1 MGKKLI
7 PEDKVDF
14 LANVPLQHAVL
25 DRPVFGKVQLSL
37 ILDLSSIRSK
47 EMDTELA
54 LLPAGQ
60 WQAGVPLTQQAG
72 TTLKLDDFP
81 ASSQTQTGHR
91 GPLTEAQRS
100 SRRKRDLKHMNPAVL
115 QASQAA
121 RDVKTAAVEK
131 QMIAWANDRN

>member
-1 MGKKLI
+1 
-7 PEDKVDF
+7 VDF

-60 WQAGVPLTQQAG
+60 WQADVPLTQQAG
-72 TTLKLDDFP
+72 TPLK
-81 ASSQTQTGHR
+81 SSTTSRVSLKIGLAFLRLARTRR
-91 GPLTEAQRS
+91 GQR
-100 SRRKRDLKHMNPAVL
+100 D
-115 QASQAA
+115 
-121 RDVKTAAVEK
+121 
-131 QMIAWANDRN
+131 